1 LAPRLDARQL
11 AELRA
16 ELKRGPAA
24 QGYNDQRW
32 TLARVVKLVWG
43 KFRVSYTLP
52 GMWYLLRRIGY
63 SSQVPVHRAG
73 ERDEAAI
80 EAWRQDTWPAVK
92 RPRRPQAPGSSSPT
106 SPVRA

>member
-1 LAPRLDARQL
+1 LPPRLDARQL

-24 QGYNDQRW
+24 RGYDDQRW
-32 TLARVVKLVWG
+32 TLARVVELVWR

-52 GMWYLLRRIGY
+52 GMWYLLRRMGY
-63 SSQVPVHRAG
+63 SAQVPVHRAA

-80 EAWRQDTWPAVK
+80 EAWRRETWPAVK
-92 RPRRPQAPGSSSPT
+92 KPRRPRAPGSSSRT
-106 SPVRA
+106 SPARA